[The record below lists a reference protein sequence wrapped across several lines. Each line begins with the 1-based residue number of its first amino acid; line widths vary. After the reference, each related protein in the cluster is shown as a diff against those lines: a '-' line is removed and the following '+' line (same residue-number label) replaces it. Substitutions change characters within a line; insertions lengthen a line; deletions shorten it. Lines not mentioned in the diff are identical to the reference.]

1 MPEFQYEALDQ
12 SGVTRKGV
20 LAADS
25 EADARR
31 KVRETAGYVVAL
43 RQISPGGTGAAP
55 GSASGTAAV
64 WRQKLAALFRERVRQ
79 DDLVA
84 LIRQL
89 AVLLH
94 AGIPLDEALSGMERG
109 NVPAPLRTVVN
120 RLREH
125 LREGS
130 SLAAGLKEFP
140 HVFDAGFVALVQ
152 AGEASGS
159 LASVMDRLADSISRR
174 REVGR
179 KMTTALA
186 YPVLMLMVGGL
197 ILALLLSFVVPKVT
211 ELFVNAKQALP
222 LPTVILLAV
231 SDWFVAWWPLVLLSP
246 VFAWVAFARAMKNPA
261 LRLRWHTLQLRL
273 PVAGELVRCAVLG
286 RVAHSLAM
294 LLHNGV
300 PLLQA
305 LDIARGVADNAVME
319 KTIDHVARSMESGG
333 SLAVALETS
342 PFLRSG
348 DIQLIAAGER
358 GGRLEDMLFLV
369 AADNEDKALARTQ
382 MLTALMEPLMILFLG
397 LTVGFVVLSIIL
409 PIFEMSGLVQ

>member
-1 MPEFQYEALDQ
+1 MPEYHYEALDQ

-31 KVRETAGYVVAL
+31 KVRETAGYVVTL
-43 RQISPGGTGAAP
+43 RQTTPGGTGAAP
-55 GSASGTAAV
+55 DSTRA
-64 WRQKLAALFRERVRQ
+64 WRQKLAAIFREQVRQ

-89 AVLLH
+89 AVLLQ

-109 NVPAPLRTVVN
+109 NTPSALRTVVN

-140 HVFDAGFVALVQ
+140 YVFDASFVALIQ
-152 AGEASGS
+152 AGEAAGS
-159 LASVMDRLADSISRR
+159 LPSVMDRLAEAIARR
-174 REVGR
+174 REVNR
-179 KMTTALA
+179 KMKTALA
-186 YPVLMLMVGGL
+186 YPILMLLVGGL

-222 LPTVILLAV
+222 LPTVILLAM
-231 SDWFVAWWPLVLLSP
+231 SDWFAVWWPVLALVPALLW
-246 VFAWVAFARAMKNPA
+246 AAFFRAMKIPV
-261 LRLRWHTLQLRL
+261 LRLRWHSLQLRL

-286 RVAHSLAM
+286 RVAHTLAM

-305 LDIARGVADNAVME
+305 LEIARGAAGNAVME
-319 KTIDHVARSMESGG
+319 KTIDYVARSMESGS
-333 SLAVALETS
+333 SLAIALETS

-358 GGRLEDMLFLV
+358 GGRLEAMLFTV

-397 LTVGFVVLSIIL
+397 LTVGFVVLAIIL
-409 PIFEMSGLVQ
+409 PIFEMSSLVQ

>member
-1 MPEFQYEALDQ
+1 MPEFHYEALDLI
-12 SGVTRKGV
+12 GVTRKGV
-20 LAADS
+20 LTADS

-31 KVRETAGYVVAL
+31 KVRETVGYVVSL
-43 RQISPGGTGAAP
+43 RQTAMDGTGL
-55 GSASGTAAV
+55 ASGVVRA
-64 WRQKLAALFRERVRQ
+64 WRQKLAAMFRGRVHQ
-79 DDLVA
+79 DDLVS

-109 NVPAPLRTVVN
+109 NVPTALRSVVS

-140 HVFDAGFVALVQ
+140 LVFDAGFVALVQ

-159 LASVMDRLADSISRR
+159 LPSVMDRLANAIARR

-179 KMTTALA
+179 KITAALA
-186 YPVLMLMVGGL
+186 YPVLMLLVGGL
-197 ILALLLSFVVPKVT
+197 ILTMLLSFVVPKVT
-211 ELFVNAKQALP
+211 QLFVNAKQALP
-222 LPTVILLAV
+222 LPTVILLAL
-231 SDWFVAWWPLVLLSP
+231 SDWFAVWWPALALAPILLW
-246 VFAWVAFARAMKNPA
+246 AAFYRGMKFPS
-261 LRLRWHTLQLRL
+261 LRLRWHALQLRL

-286 RVAHSLAM
+286 RFAHTLAI

-305 LDIARGVADNAVME
+305 LAIARGVANNAVME
-319 KTIDHVARSMESGG
+319 KSVDYVARSMESGG
-333 SLAVALETS
+333 SLAVALEKS

-348 DIQLIAAGER
+348 DTQLVAAGER
-358 GGRLEDMLFLV
+358 GGKLEAMLFIV
-369 AADNEDKALARTQ
+369 AADNEDKALVRTQ

-397 LTVGFVVLSIIL
+397 VTVGFVVLSIIL
-409 PIFEMSGLVQ
+409 PIIEMSGLVQ

>member
-12 SGVTRKGV
+12 AGVKRKGV
-20 LAADS
+20 LTADS
-25 EADARR
+25 EADALR
-31 KVRETAGYVVAL
+31 KVRETIGYVVAL
-43 RQISPGGTGAAP
+43 RQLSPAGNRA
-55 GSASGTAAV
+55 AAV
-64 WRQKLAALFRERVRQ
+64 GLEALRQKLAVMFRERGRQ

-89 AVLLH
+89 SVLLH

-109 NVPAPLRTVVN
+109 NVPAPLRTVIN

-140 HVFDAGFVALVQ
+140 HIFDAGFVALVQ

-159 LASVMDRLADSISRR
+159 LASVMDRLADAISRR

-179 KMTTALA
+179 KMTAALA
-186 YPVLMLMVGGL
+186 YPLLMLLVGGL

-211 ELFVNAKQALP
+211 ELFISAKQSLP
-222 LPTVILLAV
+222 LPTVILLAI
-231 SDWFVAWWPLVLLSP
+231 SDWFALWWPVVVVSP
-246 VFAWVAFARAMKNPA
+246 ALCWIAFFRAMKKPA
-261 LRLRWHTLQLRL
+261 LRLRWHSLQLRL

-286 RVAHSLAM
+286 RVTHTLAM

-300 PLLQA
+300 PLLHA

-319 KTIDHVARSMESGG
+319 QTVDYVAKSMESGG
-333 SLAVALETS
+333 SLAVALESS

-348 DIQLIAAGER
+348 DVQLIAAGER
-358 GGRLEDMLFLV
+358 GGRLEAMLAIV
-369 AADNEDKALARTQ
+369 AADNEEKALARTQ

-397 LTVGFVVLSIIL
+397 VTVGFVVLSIIL
-409 PIFEMSGLVQ
+409 PIFEMSSLVH